1 MHTGLDVQT
10 ENLPIA
16 VKESSAFKQPHKEL
30 PASELFKQRIERQQ
44 RWKFSINR
52 GWMEPP
58 SRATSL

>member
-30 PASELFKQRIERQQ
+30 PASELFKQRSEKTQVLY
-44 RWKFSINR
+44 
-52 GWMEPP
+52 ECP
-58 SRATSL
+58 A